1 MSKLNW
7 GVKGEAQKAESD
19 GGVLGE
25 GSASLQAA
33 PTWSGAE
40 LRPLKGFLAFQT
52 HQAASPET

>member
-25 GSASLQAA
+25 GAASL
-33 PTWSGAE
+33 
-40 LRPLKGFLAFQT
+40 
-52 HQAASPET
+52 